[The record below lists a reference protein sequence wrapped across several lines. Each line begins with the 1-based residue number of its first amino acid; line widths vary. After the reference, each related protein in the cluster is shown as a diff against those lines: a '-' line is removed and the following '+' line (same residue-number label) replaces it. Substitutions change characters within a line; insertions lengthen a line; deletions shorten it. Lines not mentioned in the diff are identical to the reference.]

1 MRKELFKQ
9 LLNKYMDGTASP
21 AERRLVEEYY
31 VRLAA
36 KEAPETK
43 SWPYRMR
50 VWIPAALLALTAA
63 GAFFWASHLKGHA
76 VTRIKET
83 PSLKADIAPGGN
95 KAILTLADG
104 RNIVLDSTRNGA
116 ITRQGSAKVTKLGD
130 GRLAYAAGGARDM
143 SADANQ
149 ARVEYNMLSTP
160 RGGRYKVSL
169 SDGSNVW
176 LNAAS
181 SVRYPTVF
189 SGNQRVV
196 EITGEAYFE
205 VKKDPDM
212 PFIVKVNGAEVR
224 VLGTDFNV
232 MAYKDEDDWRTT
244 LVNGSVIVREGSS
257 SGSLKPGEQA
267 IARPSEGVRL
277 AKDPDLEE
285 ALAWKNDLFSFNN
298 ADIHAVMRQLSR
310 WYDVDVRYEGNVVQH
325 FNGDIPRSV
334 TVSRVFK
341 MLELTGGVHFRIE
354 GKQIVVTP

>member
-9 LLNKYMDGTASP
+9 LLNKYLDGTADP

-31 VRLAA
+31 TRLAA
-36 KEAPETK
+36 KAAPEAK
-43 SWPYRMR
+43 PWPYRMR
-50 VWIPAALLALTAA
+50 VWIPAALLVLAAA
-63 GAFFWASHLKGHA
+63 GTFFWASVRREKA
-76 VTRIKET
+76 VTRIKEA
-83 PSLKADIAPGGN
+83 PSWQADIAPGGN
-95 KAILTLADG
+95 KATLTLADG

-116 ITRQGSAKVTKLGD
+116 ITRQGSAKVMKLDD
-130 GRLAYAAGGARDM
+130 GRLAYAARAPMG
-143 SADANQ
+143 SDAEP
-149 ARVEYNMLSTP
+149 AMVAYNILSTP

-189 SGNQRVV
+189 SGKERVV

-232 MAYKDEDDWRTT
+232 MAYKDEEDWRTT
-244 LVNGSVIVREGSS
+244 LVNGAVIVREGSS
-257 SGSLKPGEQA
+257 TGVLKPGEQA
-267 IARPSEGVRL
+267 VMRPSEGVKL

-310 WYDVDVRYEGNVVQH
+310 WYDVDISYEGNVVQH
-325 FNGDIPRSV
+325 FNGDVPRAV
-334 TVSRVFK
+334 NVSRVLK